1 MPDPGRGVEFPPR
14 IFPDDSLF
22 AMPLQIAVGY
32 ASLTGPRERN
42 EDYCGMV
49 TPQGSELD
57 NKGVLAAVADGI
69 GGHRGG
75 REAAEYTVRGLL
87 ADYYATPDTWSI
99 PRAIETVTT
108 ALNRWVI
115 AEAGRNAELAGMAT
129 TLSAL
134 VLRGRRYYTAHIG
147 DSRIYRFQEG
157 RLTPLTVDHT
167 WDHPE
172 LNNVLSRAI
181 GLDPRVL
188 MDFADG
194 ELAAGDRFLLVTD
207 GVWGALPDALMA
219 EVLLDHPEPRA
230 AAAALA
236 SLALAQGGQD
246 NASALVVDV
255 LALPPANLRD
265 SLESD
270 ARLPLP
276 HRLKS
281 GHELDGLVVEEVLH
295 DSRETLL
302 CRVRVART
310 GQQLVLKTLQPER
323 EGDTDATA
331 ALLME
336 EWRARRVVSAA
347 FPQVVP
353 SAHKSCLY
361 YLMTWHAGAT
371 LQTRLDAGQHFPVA
385 EVVRLGLALLKA
397 IAVLHR
403 LDIAHR
409 DIKPDNI
416 HLGQDG
422 ILRLLDL
429 GVAISLGER
438 KAGEVMGRAGTP
450 SYMAPELYAGADAE
464 TGFDLYAA
472 GVTLYHLLTRKYPY
486 GEIEPFQT
494 PRFGEPLRPTRWR
507 PEIPGWLENVLL
519 KAVAREA
526 KDRFETAEEF
536 LLALERGASR
546 PVAAPGRRPL
556 AERNPLLLWRGVAA
570 VSLVLN
576 LVLLAAW
583 LR

>member
-1 MPDPGRGVEFPPR
+1 
-14 IFPDDSLF
+14 
-22 AMPLQIAVGY
+22 MPLQVSVGY
-32 ASLTGPRERN
+32 SSLTGPRERN
-42 EDYCGMV
+42 EDYCGV
-49 TPQGSELD
+49 ATPAGQELE

-75 REAAEYTVRGLL
+75 KEASEYTVRGLL
-87 ADYYATPDTWSI
+87 ADYYATPDTWGV

-147 DSRIYRFQEG
+147 DSRIYRLQEG
-157 RLTPLTVDHT
+157 RLLPLTVDHT
-167 WDHPE
+167 WEHPE
-172 LNNVLSRAI
+172 LSNVLSRAI

-194 ELAAGDRFLLVTD
+194 ELVVGDRFLLVSD
-207 GVWGALPDALMA
+207 GVWGVLPDALMT
-219 EVLLDHPEPRA
+219 EVLLDHPEPQG
-230 AAAALA
+230 AAAALT
-236 SLALAQGGQD
+236 SLALAHDGHD
-246 NASALVVDV
+246 NATAVVVDV
-255 LALPPANLRD
+255 LALPPASLRD

-295 DSRETLL
+295 DARETLL
-302 CRVRVART
+302 YRVRDGRT
-310 GQQLVLKTLQPER
+310 GQQLVLKTLQPAM
-323 EGDTDATA
+323 EGDEQAVA

-336 EWRARRVVSAA
+336 EWRARRVVTAA

-353 SAHKSCLY
+353 SENKSCLY

-371 LQTRLDAGQHFPVA
+371 LQARLDAGQHFPVA
-385 EVVRLGLALLKA
+385 EVVRLGTALLKA

-403 LDIAHR
+403 LDIVHR
-409 DIKPDNI
+409 DIKTDNI

-422 ILRLLDL
+422 VLRLLDL
-429 GVAISLGER
+429 GVAVSLAER
-438 KAGEVMGRAGTP
+438 KPGDAIGRAGTP
-450 SYMAPELYAGADAE
+450 SYMAPELFAGAEPE
-464 TGFDLYAA
+464 TSFDLYAA

-494 PRFGEPLRPTRWR
+494 PKFADPARPTRWR

-519 KAVAREA
+519 KAVARASKE
-526 KDRFETAEEF
+526 RFETAEEF
-536 LLALERGASR
+536 LLALERGATR
-546 PVAAPGRRPL
+546 PVAAPGRQPL
-556 AERNPLLLWRGVAA
+556 IQKNPLLLWKLVAA
-570 VSLVLN
+570 TSLALN
-576 LVLLAAW
+576 LVLLVAL